1 MQNPEQHR
9 QPESE
14 DTVPPLVDSRKAN
27 SREEDEDFREWVALV
42 VLLACWLAEA
52 YM

>member
-1 MQNPEQHR
+1 MSDSPE
-9 QPESE
+9 
-14 DTVPPLVDSRKAN
+14 PPDGRGQQEHDDDCFLQ
-27 SREEDEDFREWVALV
+27 WMALV

>member
-1 MQNPEQHR
+1 MSDSPEP
-9 QPESE
+9 PEGS
-14 DTVPPLVDSRKAN
+14 TGVDG
-27 SREEDEDFREWVALV
+27 REQQEHDDDCFLQWMALV

>member
-1 MQNPEQHR
+1 MNA
-9 QPESE
+9 
-14 DTVPPLVDSRKAN
+14 PPPD
-27 SREEDEDFREWVALV
+27 EDEAREHDDDCFLQWVALV

>member
-1 MQNPEQHR
+1 LNDSPE
-9 QPESE
+9 P
-14 DTVPPLVDSRKAN
+14 TPG
-27 SREEDEDFREWVALV
+27 REEQEQDDDCFLQWMALV